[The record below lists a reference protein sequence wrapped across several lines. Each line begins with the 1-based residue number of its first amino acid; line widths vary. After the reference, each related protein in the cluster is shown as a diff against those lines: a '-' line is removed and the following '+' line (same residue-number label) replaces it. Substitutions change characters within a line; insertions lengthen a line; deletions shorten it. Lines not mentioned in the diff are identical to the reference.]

1 MNVHRI
7 ALIKLIFYF
16 KNKFKP
22 KEYRKMQSGVIRPL
36 ASMLPRK
43 LFNQEHEAFR
53 DTVRKFYEKE
63 VAPHTEK
70 FESQRHVDRHLW
82 NQAGELGLLCC
93 TMPEEYGGSGV
104 DRLYSMILIEEQ
116 AYAMDSATG
125 FSLHSDIVA
134 NYILNFG
141 NENQKLYWLPRMATG
156 ECVTAI
162 AMTEPGTGSDLQ
174 AVRTTAELDGDEYII
189 NGSKIFITNG
199 FLCDMVI
206 VVCKTGDSEKGSAN
220 LSLIMVEA
228 DRVGF
233 SKGKP
238 LNKVGMKGQDTC
250 ELFFQ
255 DVRVPKTNLLGVE
268 GMGFIMLM
276 KELAWE
282 RMLVAIISQS
292 GAEAAFAHTVAYTKE
307 RKAFGKSISHFQ
319 NTRFKLAE
327 LRTEIDF
334 CRAYLD
340 RCMELQLD
348 QQLSI
353 EAAAAAKYKISD
365 MYSKVV
371 DECLQLHG
379 GYGYMLEYPIAR
391 AYLDNRANRIYAGTN
406 EIMKELISRGL

>member
-1 MNVHRI
+1 
-7 ALIKLIFYF
+7 
-16 KNKFKP
+16 
-22 KEYRKMQSGVIRPL
+22 MQSTAIRPL
-36 ASMLPRK
+36 AGMLPRQ
-43 LFNQEHEAFR
+43 LFTAEHEAFR
-53 DTVRKFYEKE
+53 ETVRKFYTQE
-63 VAPHTEK
+63 VIPYTEK
-70 FESQRHVDRHLW
+70 YEQQQHVDRELW
-82 NQAGELGLLCC
+82 LKAGALGLLCS

-116 AYAMDSATG
+116 AYAGDSATG

-141 NENQKLYWLPRMATG
+141 NATQKQQWLPKMATG
-156 ECVTAI
+156 ETITAI

-174 AVRTTAELDGDEYII
+174 AVRTTAVQDGDDYII

-199 FLCDMVI
+199 YLCDLAI
-206 VVCKTGDSEKGSAN
+206 VVCKTGNSDKGSAN
-220 LSLIMVEA
+220 LSLILVEA
-228 DRVGF
+228 ERAGF
-233 SKGKP
+233 SKGQP
-238 LNKVGMKGQDTC
+238 LNKIGMKGQDTC
-250 ELFFQ
+250 ELFFD
-255 DVRVPKTNLLGVE
+255 DVRVPKENLLGME

-282 RMLVAIISQS
+282 RLIVAIICQA
-292 GAEAAFAHTVAYTKE
+292 GAEAAFAHTLQYTKE
-307 RKAFGKSISHFQ
+307 RQAFGKPVAAFQ

-327 LRTEIDF
+327 LRTEIEV

-340 RCMELQLD
+340 RCMELQLKNELGVD
-348 QQLSI
+348 
-353 EAAAAAKYKISD
+353 AAAAAKYKISE

-406 EIMKELISRGL
+406 EIMKELIARSL

>member
-1 MNVHRI
+1 
-7 ALIKLIFYF
+7 
-16 KNKFKP
+16 
-22 KEYRKMQSGVIRPL
+22 MQSGAIRPIPN
-36 ASMLPRK
+36 MLPRK
-43 LFNQEHEAFR
+43 LLNEEHEAFR

-63 VAPHTEK
+63 VVPNIARYE
-70 FESQRHVDRHLW
+70 QQQHVDRDLW
-82 NQAGELGLLCC
+82 NKAGELGLLC
-93 TMPEEYGGSGV
+93 TTISEAYGGSGV

-134 NYILNFG
+134 NYINNFG
-141 NENQKLYWLPRMATG
+141 TTEQKQHWLPRMASG
-156 ECVTAI
+156 ACVTAI

-174 AVRTTAELDGDEYII
+174 AVKTSAVLDGNDYVI

-199 FLCDMVI
+199 YLCDMAI
-206 VVCKTGDSEKGSAN
+206 VVCKTGNSEKGSAN

-228 DRVGF
+228 GRAGF

-238 LNKVGMKGQDTC
+238 LNKIGMKGQDTC
-250 ELFFQ
+250 ELFF
-255 DVRVPKTNLLGVE
+255 DNVRVPKENLLGME
-268 GMGFIMLM
+268 GMGFMMLM

-282 RMLVAIISQS
+282 RMLVAIICQA
-292 GAEAAFAHTVAYTKE
+292 GAEAAFAHTVQYTKD
-307 RKAFGKSISHFQ
+307 RKAFGKSISSFQ

-340 RCMELQLD
+340 RCMELQLSESLGID
-348 QQLSI
+348 
-353 EAAAAAKYKISD
+353 AAAAAKYKISE
-365 MYSKVV
+365 MFSKVV

-391 AYLDNRANRIYAGTN
+391 AYIDNRANRIYAGTN
-406 EIMKELISRGL
+406 EIMKELISRSL

>member
-1 MNVHRI
+1 
-7 ALIKLIFYF
+7 
-16 KNKFKP
+16 
-22 KEYRKMQSGVIRPL
+22 MQSGAIRPL
-36 ASMLPRK
+36 HNMLPRN
-43 LFNQEHEAFR
+43 LFNAEHEAFR
-53 DTVRKFYEKE
+53 ETVRKFYAKE
-63 VAPHTEK
+63 VVPNIEK
-70 FESQRHVDRHLW
+70 YEQQQHVDRELW
-82 NQAGELGLLCC
+82 NKAGAMGLLCA
-93 TMPEEYGGSGV
+93 TMPEAYGGSGV

-116 AYAMDSATG
+116 AYAMDSSTG

-134 NYILNFG
+134 NYINNFG
-141 NENQKLYWLPRMATG
+141 SEAQKHYWLTRMASG
-156 ECVTAI
+156 ETVTAI

-174 AVRTTAELDGDEYII
+174 AVRTTAVLDGDDYII

-199 FLCDMVI
+199 YLCDMAI

-220 LSLIMVEA
+220 LSLVIVEA

-238 LNKVGMKGQDTC
+238 LNKIGMKGQDTC
-250 ELFFQ
+250 ELFF
-255 DVRVPKTNLLGVE
+255 DHVRVPKENLLGME
-268 GMGFIMLM
+268 GMGFMMLM

-282 RMLVAIISQS
+282 RMLVAIICQA
-292 GAEAAFAHTVAYTKE
+292 GAEAALAHTVQYTKE
-307 RKAFGKSISHFQ
+307 RKAFGKTVSSFQ

-340 RCMELQLD
+340 RCMQLQLQESLGID
-348 QQLSI
+348 
-353 EAAAAAKYKISD
+353 AAAAAKYKISE
-365 MYSKVV
+365 MFSKVV

-406 EIMKELISRGL
+406 EIMKELISRSL

>member
-1 MNVHRI
+1 
-7 ALIKLIFYF
+7 
-16 KNKFKP
+16 
-22 KEYRKMQSGVIRPL
+22 MQSGAIRPL
-36 ASMLPRK
+36 NNMLPRT
-43 LFNQEHEAFR
+43 LFNTEHEAFR
-53 DTVRKFYEKE
+53 ETVRKFYAKE
-63 VAPHTEK
+63 VVPNIEK
-70 FESQRHVDRHLW
+70 YEQQQHVDRELW
-82 NQAGELGLLCC
+82 NKAGAMGLLCA
-93 TMPEEYGGSGV
+93 TMPEAYGGSGV

-116 AYAMDSATG
+116 AYAMDSSTG

-134 NYILNFG
+134 NYINNFG
-141 NENQKLYWLPRMATG
+141 SEAQKHYWLTRMASG
-156 ECVTAI
+156 ETVTAI

-174 AVRTTAELDGDEYII
+174 AVRTTAVLDGDDYII

-199 FLCDMVI
+199 YLCDMAI

-220 LSLIMVEA
+220 LSLIIVEA

-238 LNKVGMKGQDTC
+238 LNKIGMKGQDTC
-250 ELFFQ
+250 ELFF
-255 DVRVPKTNLLGVE
+255 DHVRVPKENLLGME
-268 GMGFIMLM
+268 GMGFMMLM

-282 RMLVAIISQS
+282 RMLVAIICQA
-292 GAEAAFAHTVAYTKE
+292 GAEAALAHTVQYTKE
-307 RKAFGKSISHFQ
+307 RKAFGKTVSSFQ

-340 RCMELQLD
+340 RCMQLQLEESLGID
-348 QQLSI
+348 
-353 EAAAAAKYKISD
+353 AAAAAKYKISE
-365 MYSKVV
+365 MFSKVV

-406 EIMKELISRGL
+406 EIMKELISRSL

>member
-1 MNVHRI
+1 
-7 ALIKLIFYF
+7 
-16 KNKFKP
+16 
-22 KEYRKMQSGVIRPL
+22 MQSGAIRPL
-36 ASMLPRK
+36 TNMLPRN
-43 LFNQEHEAFR
+43 LFNAEHEAFR
-53 DTVRKFYEKE
+53 ETVRKFYAKE
-63 VAPHTEK
+63 VVPNIEK
-70 FESQRHVDRHLW
+70 YEQQQHVDRELW
-82 NQAGELGLLCC
+82 NKAGVMGLLCA
-93 TMPEEYGGSGV
+93 TMPEAYGGSGV

-116 AYAMDSATG
+116 AYAMDSSTG

-134 NYILNFG
+134 NYINNFG
-141 NENQKLYWLPRMATG
+141 SEAQKHYWLTRMASG
-156 ECVTAI
+156 ETVTAI

-174 AVRTTAELDGDEYII
+174 AVRTTAVLEGDDYII

-199 FLCDMVI
+199 YLCDMAI

-220 LSLIMVEA
+220 LSLIIVEA

-238 LNKVGMKGQDTC
+238 LNKIGMKGQDTC
-250 ELFFQ
+250 ELFF
-255 DVRVPKTNLLGVE
+255 DHVRVPKENLLGLE
-268 GMGFIMLM
+268 GMGFMMLM

-282 RMLVAIISQS
+282 RMLVAIICQA
-292 GAEAAFAHTVAYTKE
+292 GAEAALAHTVQYTKE
-307 RKAFGKSISHFQ
+307 RKAFGKSISSFQ

-340 RCMELQLD
+340 RCMQLQLED
-348 QQLSI
+348 NLGVD
-353 EAAAAAKYKISD
+353 AAAAAKYKISE
-365 MYSKVV
+365 MFSKVV

-406 EIMKELISRGL
+406 EIMKELISRSL